1 MYNEGNCRFLKK
13 LKSYH
18 ITLFFSNFPA
28 QTYVIFVTFLIY
40 RCPLKIKG
48 DSMLGRIFSKSFWI
62 KVLLYLATVG
72 MVVSCVAF
80 YKGLEGYKSVCPQ
93 ENYVD
98 KGVHEF
104 RPLRVVRTSNSDGTY
119 NSNRKARMREENS
132 AKWLVIYRAV
142 DKSGYGFKRSFGL
155 SKLKAQEAKKEGNVK
170 RRVLEAYDSQNK
182 KHIYVVKEHENIST
196 HFDSQVAYYSRL
208 LTLPLLYLPLYLVL
222 LFWYFKVYKRKL
234 KESQNLS

>member
-1 MYNEGNCRFLKK
+1 MDIRVRTTSTSRSDLNLQAF
-13 LKSYH
+13 
-18 ITLFFSNFPA
+18 
-28 QTYVIFVTFLIY
+28 
-40 RCPLKIKG
+40 KIKG
-48 DSMLGRIFSKSFWI
+48 DGMLGRIFSKSFWI

-104 RPLRVVRTSNSDGTY
+104 RPLRVVRTSNSDGIY
-119 NSNRKARMREENS
+119 NSSRKARMREENS

-142 DKSGYGFKRSFGL
+142 DKSGYGFKRSFGI

-182 KHIYVVKEHENIST
+182 KHIYVVKEHESIST
-196 HFDSQVAYYSRL
+196 HFDSQVDYYSRL
-208 LTLPLLYLPLYLVL
+208 LTLPLLYLPLYLAL

>member
-1 MYNEGNCRFLKK
+1 MDIRFSATRTSSYGFK
-13 LKSYH
+13 LQA
-18 ITLFFSNFPA
+18 LN
-28 QTYVIFVTFLIY
+28 
-40 RCPLKIKG
+40 IKG
-48 DSMLGRIFSKSFWI
+48 DGMFGRIFSKSFWI
-62 KVLLYLATVG
+62 KTLVHLATVG
-72 MVVSCVAF
+72 MVVSSVAF

-119 NSNRKARMREENS
+119 NSSRKARMREENR
-132 AKWLVIYRAV
+132 AKWLVIYRAL

-155 SKLKAQEAKKEGNVK
+155 SKIMAQEAKKEGNVK
-170 RRVLEAYDSQNK
+170 RRVLEATDSQGK
-182 KHIYVVKEHENIST
+182 RHIYIVKEHDSISS

-222 LFWYFKVYKRKL
+222 LFWYFKVYKRNL